1 MRPDN
6 RSSRAVASVV
16 AAIALVA
23 QTACTVEPK
32 QGPQL
37 VNRQPEVVKSERSV
51 PNGNPSLAIG
61 DVAPAIDIEHYI
73 KGEGVTRFERGR
85 VYVLEFWATWCG
97 PCRSSIPHLSKLQKQ
112 YAGQEMVVIGVSREP
127 LDVVV
132 AFLKKKNRNGRLW
145 SDEIA
150 YTLTTDPDSSVSNDY
165 MRAAGRRG
173 IPTAFI
179 IGKDGRIEWIGHPM
193 RMDDVLEAVL
203 SDEWDRALATPASSS
218 RKG

>member
-6 RSSRAVASVV
+6 RSSRAVATVV

-23 QTACTVEPK
+23 QTACTVEPE

-37 VNRQPEVVKSERSV
+37 ANRQPEVVKRERSV
-51 PNGNPSLAIG
+51 QRENPSLAIG

-73 KGEGVTRFERGR
+73 KGDGVTGFERGR

-112 YAGQEMVVIGVSREP
+112 YAGQEMVVIGVSTEP

-150 YTLTTDPDSSVSNDY
+150 YTLTTDPDGSVSNDY